1 MPNIPFI
8 LVFIL
13 LPLCGIF
20 FALCSQD
27 NEKTKGRNVLSVAF
41 LTVLVNIAFIIF
53 AFLSVSSEYG
63 KMQLQESY
71 LWLKNPKIVLS
82 FGVDSFSLLLMLGIH
97 LALLIGIWGVR
108 KDYLFQKSRMIF
120 TLLFLSL
127 VNGFLAALDIISFFI
142 FFEAMLIP
150 LFMLIGMFGE
160 IKRQAGLFRFMIYN
174 LCGVLLLFSAVMIL
188 YNHNHGALMLNQISD
203 VKMGQVKE
211 IVIWSAIFLAF
222 LSRIPIWPFHSWVS
236 VVSSGIKNPLVFIV
250 ANLMPLSGIYSFIR
264 FWPQSMPDT
273 IIFIVTALEI
283 ISVISMLF
291 IALIGLINK
300 DIQYKIF
307 SFMTVYYIFFLLG
320 SFLPTD
326 QVLLNVGFSLF
337 AFMIIFSA
345 LEVLVS
351 FQEEERTEKNLSA
364 EGILCKM
371 PRASA
376 IFTFMVFAGLG
387 LPLSAMFVNNF
398 VLVSGLLVYNFNT
411 AIVALAALVFVAS
424 AMVQE
429 LFMRRTKVEFS
440 VDNEPMDISKLD
452 SCFMWLIAIVL
463 LLSLSDPLWFM
474 RG

>member
-1 MPNIPFI
+1 MPHIPYLLI
-8 LVFIL
+8 LIL

-20 FALCSQD
+20 FAMCSQD
-27 NEKTKGRNVLSVAF
+27 NDKTKGRNVLSVA
-41 LTVLVNIAFIIF
+41 LLSVLANIAFIIA
-53 AFLSVSSEYG
+53 AFLNVSSEYG
-63 KMQLQESY
+63 KMQLKETY
-71 LWLKNPKIVLS
+71 LWLESPKIMLS
-82 FGVDSFSLLLMLGIH
+82 FGVDSFSLLLMLGVH

-108 KDYLFQKSRMIF
+108 NDYVLQKSRMIF

-127 VNGFLAALDIISFFI
+127 INGFLAALDIISFFI

-160 IKRQAGLFRFMIYN
+160 IKRQAGLFRFMLYN
-174 LCGVLLLFSAVMIL
+174 LCGVLLLFAAIMVL
-188 YNHNHGALMLNQISD
+188 YHHNNGALMLNQISD
-203 VKMGQVKE
+203 IRMSRTKE
-211 IVIWSAIFLAF
+211 IVVWSSIFLAF

-236 VVSSGIKNPLVFIV
+236 AVSSGIKNPLVFIV

-273 IIFIVTALEI
+273 VVFVMAVLEI

-326 QVLLNVGFSLF
+326 QILLNVGFSLF
-337 AFMIIFSA
+337 AFMIIFA
-345 LEVLVS
+345 AIEVLVS
-351 FQEEERTEKNLSA
+351 FQEDEREEKNLSA
-364 EGILCKM
+364 EGILYKM

-376 IFTFMVFAGLG
+376 VFTFMVFAGLG
-387 LPLSAMFVNNF
+387 LPLSAMFINNF
-398 VLVSGLLVYNFNT
+398 VIVSGLLVYNFST
-411 AIVALAALVFVAS
+411 AVVALLALIFVAS
-424 AMVQE
+424 ALLKE
-429 LFMRRTKVEFS
+429 LFVRRAKVETVS
-440 VDNEPMDISKLD
+440 DNLPEDISKLD
-452 SCFMWLIAIVL
+452 ACFMWMLAIVL
-463 LLSLSDPLWFM
+463 LMSLSDPLWFM

>member
-1 MPNIPFI
+1 
-8 LVFIL
+8 
-13 LPLCGIF
+13 
-20 FALCSQD
+20 
-27 NEKTKGRNVLSVAF
+27 
-41 LTVLVNIAFIIF
+41 
-53 AFLSVSSEYG
+53 
-63 KMQLQESY
+63 
-71 LWLKNPKIVLS
+71 
-82 FGVDSFSLLLMLGIH
+82 
-97 LALLIGIWGVR
+97 
-108 KDYLFQKSRMIF
+108 
-120 TLLFLSL
+120 
-127 VNGFLAALDIISFFI
+127 
-142 FFEAMLIP
+142 
-150 LFMLIGMFGE
+150 
-160 IKRQAGLFRFMIYN
+160 
-174 LCGVLLLFSAVMIL
+174 MIL

-203 VKMGQVKE
+203 IKMGQVKE

-351 FQEEERTEKNLSA
+351 FQEEERNEKNLSA